1 MNIPGPQ
8 AKPTK
13 TDSLEVLQL
22 LWMTMKI
29 GLFPEGLID
38 LMASLPVRSFPLKK
52 KKKKGSI

>member
-38 LMASLPVRSFPLKK
+38 LMASLPVRSFP
-52 KKKKGSI
+52 